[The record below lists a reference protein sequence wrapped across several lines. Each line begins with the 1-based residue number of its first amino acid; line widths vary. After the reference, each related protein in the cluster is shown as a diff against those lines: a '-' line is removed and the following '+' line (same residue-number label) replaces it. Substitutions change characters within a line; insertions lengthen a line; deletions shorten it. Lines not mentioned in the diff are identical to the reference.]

1 MIERERKFEPIL
13 GELSGANMAPALLIR
28 TPIRGSVSAI
38 SAATR
43 FISEMR
49 VRSA

>member
-1 MIERERKFEPIL
+1 MIQRECAFEAIF
-13 GELSGANMAPALLIR
+13 GESAVANIAPALLIK
-28 TPIRGSVSAI
+28 TSMRGSWLAI

>member
-13 GELSGANMAPALLIR
+13 GELAGGEHGAGIVDQDVD
-28 TPIRGSVSAI
+28 TGSVSAI
-38 SAATR
+38 SVATR